1 VTQRDLESI
10 YQITHQQAHA
20 SQRRYVGSVLT
31 PNKNHTAQTLGMA
44 DLLTDPS
51 TSFALR
57 ERIAKDARRDSLDAL
72 DDARALFDLQ
82 EKRVGELLGMDAEGQ
97 PQPRTL

>member
-1 VTQRDLESI
+1 MREPTSPHTYAQR
-10 YQITHQQAHA
+10 
-20 SQRRYVGSVLT
+20 
-31 PNKNHTAQTLGMA
+31 MA

-57 ERIAKDARRDSLDAL
+57 ERIAKDARRDPLDAL